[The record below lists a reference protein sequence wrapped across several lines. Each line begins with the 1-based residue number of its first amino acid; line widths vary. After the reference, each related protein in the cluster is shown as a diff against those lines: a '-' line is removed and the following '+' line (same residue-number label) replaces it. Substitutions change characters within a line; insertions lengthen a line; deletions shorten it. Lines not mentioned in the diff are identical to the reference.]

1 MARQPAASSSAS
13 RGSEPRSGER
23 PSELRPPRAKRAEQ
37 LAAEIEREIIE
48 RGWKVSESL
57 GTEEEL
63 LGRHRVSRAVLR
75 EAIRILEHRMVAR
88 MKPGPGGGLI
98 VAEPREDFVWDVVDL
113 YLEYRG
119 VTAKDIFEARLTLES
134 ATVELAARRI
144 DEEGIASLRDRV
156 ARELAGHARDPGGD
170 VSVFD
175 ADMRGDEFHALI
187 ADLSGNPAIQIFVRT
202 LSALTWQR
210 YRARVA
216 KKKVSPGHGV
226 GRDHV
231 GIAEA
236 IISGDAALARARMLR
251 HLEDLAG
258 LIGLSEVAEPRSRR
272 RR

>member
-1 MARQPAASSSAS
+1 V
-13 RGSEPRSGER
+13 G
-23 PSELRPPRAKRAEQ
+23 L
-37 LAAEIEREIIE
+37 
-48 RGWKVSESL
+48 SL

-63 LGRHRVSRAVLR
+63 LGHHRVSRAVLR

-88 MKPGPGGGLI
+88 MKPGPGGGLM
-98 VAEPREDFVWDVVDL
+98 VAEPREDIVWDVVDL

-119 VTAKDIFEARLTLES
+119 VTARHIFEARQTLES
-134 ATVELAARRI
+134 AAVELAARRI
-144 DEEGIASLRDRV
+144 DEQGIASLRDRV
-156 ARELAGHARDPGGD
+156 ARELESHASANPGAD

-175 ADMRGDEFHALI
+175 ADMRGDEFHTLI

-210 YRARVA
+210 YRTRVA
-216 KKKVSPGHGV
+216 KKKVEHGHGV

-251 HLEDLAG
+251 HLEDLAV
-258 LIGLSEVAEPRSRR
+258 LIGLSEVAEPRPRR

>member
-1 MARQPAASSSAS
+1 VERAAA
-13 RGSEPRSGER
+13 
-23 PSELRPPRAKRAEQ
+23 PRAKRAEL
-37 LAAEIEREIIE
+37 LAAGIEREIIE
-48 RGWKVSESL
+48 SGWPVGESL

-63 LGRHRVSRAVLR
+63 LGRHSVSRAVLR

-98 VAEPREDFVWDVVDL
+98 VAEPREDIVWDVVDL

-119 VTAKDIFEARLTLES
+119 VTARDIFEARQTLES
-134 ATVELAARRI
+134 AAVELAARRL
-144 DEEGIASLRDRV
+144 DEQGIASLRDRV
-156 ARELAGHARDPGGD
+156 ARELEGHARLDPRGD

-175 ADMRGDEFHALI
+175 ADMRGDEFHTLI

-210 YRARVA
+210 YRSRVA
-216 KKKVSPGHGV
+216 KKKVEPGHGI

-236 IISGDAALARARMLR
+236 IISGDAGLARVRMLR
-251 HLEDLAG
+251 HLEDLAQ
-258 LIGLSEVAEPRSRR
+258 LIGLSEVAEPRARR
-272 RR
+272 ER